1 MKFSKVADYFE
12 RITHVSSRLAMTDL
26 FSNLLK
32 EASPQEARII
42 SYFAMGS
49 LRAPYQG
56 TQFAIAEKTLAAI
69 VAILIDQSP
78 AEVIKNARALGDLGN
93 VLVQFMPIVE
103 YEDINLIEVYKEL
116 EEIEAISGTGSQETK
131 AVRIGKL
138 LKRLDPISGQ
148 FVIRI
153 ILGTLRLGFSDMTII
168 DALSWQVAGNKSHRE
183 TIEHA
188 YNMCADIGAIAA
200 LISEFGLD
208 GVKEI
213 SIIPGIPVRPA
224 AAERLPTAKD
234 IFDKIGACVSQPK
247 LDGFRLQIHLDYR
260 TSEKKVWFFSR
271 NLINMSDMFPDLVK
285 ALSDLP
291 VETIVFEG
299 EAIGYDEETGNFV
312 PFQETVKRKRK
323 HGIEEAASEMPLK
336 LFVFDLLYLNGESM
350 IAKAHHTRRE
360 YLSKLFAPY
369 HTATVS
375 LIDEIAVNKVEDLQQ
390 IFLESIEN
398 GLEGL
403 VVKKPDARY
412 QPGKRNFSWI
422 KLKRHGQG
430 ELEDTIDVVIL
441 GYYSG
446 SGKRS
451 AFGIGALL
459 VGVYNKRR
467 DIFETLAKIGT
478 GLKDDDWI
486 DAKKRLDKIKVSY
499 QPQNIVCAK
508 ELYPDV
514 WVTPE
519 LVCMVKAD
527 EITLSPLHTAGKTA
541 DHLGF
546 ALRFPRF
553 IQYRT
558 DKSAMEVTTTNEIT
572 SMFKNQ
578 KVRI

>member
-1 MKFSKVADYFE
+1 MKFSKVAEYFE
-12 RITHVSSRLAMTDL
+12 RITHVSSRLAMTEL
-26 FSNLLK
+26 FSSLLK
-32 EASPQEARII
+32 ESKPEEARII
-42 SYFAMGS
+42 CYFAMGS

-56 TQFAIAEKTLAAI
+56 TQFTVAEKTLAAI
-69 VAILIDQSP
+69 VSILVDQSP
-78 AEVIKNARALGDLGN
+78 IEVIKNARALGDLGN
-93 VLVQFMPIVE
+93 VLLQFKPVSE
-103 YEDINLIEVYKEL
+103 TENPNLLDVYQEL
-116 EEIEAISGTGSQETK
+116 VEIEALSGTGSQETK
-131 AVRIGKL
+131 AVRIGRL
-138 LKRLDPISGQ
+138 LKNIDPISGQ
-148 FVIRI
+148 YIIRI
-153 ILGTLRLGFSDMTII
+153 ILGTLRLGLSDMTII
-168 DALSWQVAGNKSHRE
+168 DALSWQVAGNKTHRE

-200 LISEFGLD
+200 LVNEFGLD
-208 GVKEI
+208 GVKDI
-213 SIIPGIPVRPA
+213 SIVPGIPVRPA

-234 IFDKIGACVSQPK
+234 IFDKIGPCVSQPK

-260 TSEKKVWFFSR
+260 NNEKKVWFFSR
-271 NLINMSDMFPDLVK
+271 NLINMSGIFPDLVK
-285 ALSDLP
+285 ALDDLP
-291 VETIVFEG
+291 VETIIFEG

-323 HGIEEAASEMPLK
+323 HGVEEAATEMPLK
-336 LFVFDLLYLNGESM
+336 LFVFDLLYLNGQSM

-360 YLSKLFAPY
+360 HIEKLFPPY

-375 LIDEIAVNKVEDLQQ
+375 AIDEKSIQVVEDLEKL
-390 IFLESIEN
+390 FLESIES

-403 VVKKPDARY
+403 VVKKPDSRY

-441 GYYSG
+441 GYYRG

-467 DIFETLAKIGT
+467 DVFETLAKIGT

-514 WVTPE
+514 WVNPE

-527 EITLSPLHTAGKTA
+527 EITLSPLHTAGKT

-553 IQYRT
+553 IEYRT
-558 DKSAMEVTTTNEIT
+558 DKSAADVTTTHEIMT
-572 SMFKNQ
+572 MFKNQ
-578 KVRI
+578 KVRE